1 MFIKFTENTNHFMQN
16 EITSIIEEIDG
27 QLVVSHRIIAVQ
39 TENSQISIRKLIDKH
54 AEKLE
59 RFGALSFQM
68 TVLPAGQ
75 GTTREK
81 TYYLNEQQATLLLT
95 FMRNNEIV
103 IEFKVRL
110 VEDFF
115 KMREALKSQK
125 VAPVQEIDPMEKR
138 TQLIEQAGRQFD
150 VFENIFQKIGITE
163 QKELAITTNRAVKN
177 ETEIDFI
184 ALSGK
189 NGLEVE
195 EKFFTVTELCE
206 FIRESEDFSDEIKL
220 SVSTKN
226 NQKPQPINLN
236 KILES
241 HGFQIKINKQWKPT
255 KKGEKFA
262 KFVQNKSLSSTK
274 NIFHLNWSKEI
285 LNSI

>member
-1 MFIKFTENTNHFMQN
+1 MQN

-27 QLVVSHRIIAVQ
+27 QLVVSHRVIAVQ

-59 RFGALSFQM
+59 RFGALSFEM

-125 VAPVQEIDPMEKR
+125 VVSVQEVDPIEKR
-138 TQLIEQAGRQFD
+138 VQLIEQSERLYFSFKR
-150 VFENIFQKIGITE
+150 VFEDIGIT
-163 QKELAITTNRAVKN
+163 KKTELAITTNRAVKN

-195 EKFFTVTELCE
+195 EKYHTVTELCE
-206 FIRESEDFSDEIKL
+206 LIRESDNFSDEIKL

-226 NQKPQPINLN
+226 NLKPQPINLN

-241 HGFQIKINKQWKPT
+241 HGFQIKIDKQWKPT
-255 KKGEKFA
+255 EKGEKFV

-274 NIFHLNWSKEI
+274 NIFHLNWKLEI
-285 LNSI
+285 LNKLF